1 MTVAFAERTP
11 TDEEFQRFRL
21 ILSTYQDGT
30 GMLADKNGRTLPGW
44 RDERTVALFNA
55 AYAVQNKDI
64 FAELASQNC
73 RHCPGTIA
81 TPCPGQS
88 GKVESPGIPVPSAS
102 QFDLELP
109 APNNLKWYFPTY
121 TRNGLTQ
128 IGNLSGLTHTEAQ
141 RTQRYAERVNWEKGM
156 SINFSDLSRNMVIE
170 LDGQPW
176 QVMDYERHKMQ
187 QRAPVTRIKMK
198 NLISGAVVER
208 TFQRYDTDFTVAEI
222 DNRETQYL
230 YTDGNYYY
238 FLDQETFDQYELTR
252 EQLGSTLDYLT
263 ENMMVEMVFYKGS
276 SINMNLPTH
285 VDLKVADTPPAF
297 RGDTAQGGN
306 KPATL
311 ETGLRV
317 NVPMFIT
324 PGTVVRVD
332 TRTGQYTERV
342 S

>member
-1 MTVAFAERTP
+1 
-11 TDEEFQRFRL
+11 
-21 ILSTYQDGT
+21 
-30 GMLADKNGRTLPGW
+30 
-44 RDERTVALFNA
+44 
-55 AYAVQNKDI
+55 
-64 FAELASQNC
+64 
-73 RHCPGTIA
+73 
-81 TPCPGQS
+81 
-88 GKVESPGIPVPSAS
+88 
-102 QFDLELP
+102 
-109 APNNLKWYFPTY
+109 
-121 TRNGLTQ
+121 
-128 IGNLSGLTHTEAQ
+128 
-141 RTQRYAERVNWEKGM
+141 M

-198 NLISGAVVER
+198 NLLSGAVVER

-230 YTDGNYYY
+230 YTDGTYFY

-252 EQLGSTLDYLT
+252 ETLGDSLNYLK
-263 ENMMVEMVFYKGS
+263 ENMIAEMVFYKGS
-276 SINMNLPTH
+276 PINLNLPTH
-285 VDLKVADTPPAF
+285 VELAVADTPPAF

-311 ETGLRV
+311 ETGLRI

-324 PGTVVRVD
+324 PGTIVKVD

>member
-1 MTVAFAERTP
+1 
-11 TDEEFQRFRL
+11 
-21 ILSTYQDGT
+21 
-30 GMLADKNGRTLPGW
+30 
-44 RDERTVALFNA
+44 
-55 AYAVQNKDI
+55 
-64 FAELASQNC
+64 
-73 RHCPGTIA
+73 
-81 TPCPGQS
+81 
-88 GKVESPGIPVPSAS
+88 
-102 QFDLELP
+102 
-109 APNNLKWYFPTY
+109 
-121 TRNGLTQ
+121 
-128 IGNLSGLTHTEAQ
+128 
-141 RTQRYAERVNWEKGM
+141 M

-187 QRAPVTRIKMK
+187 QRAPVTRIKLK

-252 EQLGSTLDYLT
+252 AQLGSTLDYLK
-263 ENMMVEMVFYKGS
+263 ENMLAEMVFYRGS
-276 SINMNLPTH
+276 PINVNLPTH
-285 VDLKVADTPPAF
+285 VELAVVDTPPAF

-311 ETGLRV
+311 ETGLRI
-317 NVPMFIT
+317 NVPMFII
-324 PGTVVRVD
+324 PGAVVRVD

>member
-1 MTVAFAERTP
+1 
-11 TDEEFQRFRL
+11 
-21 ILSTYQDGT
+21 
-30 GMLADKNGRTLPGW
+30 
-44 RDERTVALFNA
+44 
-55 AYAVQNKDI
+55 
-64 FAELASQNC
+64 
-73 RHCPGTIA
+73 
-81 TPCPGQS
+81 
-88 GKVESPGIPVPSAS
+88 
-102 QFDLELP
+102 
-109 APNNLKWYFPTY
+109 
-121 TRNGLTQ
+121 
-128 IGNLSGLTHTEAQ
+128 
-141 RTQRYAERVNWEKGM
+141 M
-156 SINFSDLSRNMVIE
+156 SINFGDLSRNMVIE

-198 NLISGAVVER
+198 NLLSGAVVER

-230 YTDGNYYY
+230 YTDGSYFY

-252 EQLGSTLDYLT
+252 ETLGDALNYLK
-263 ENMMVEMVFYKGS
+263 ENMMAEMVFYKGS
-276 SINMNLPTH
+276 PINVNLPTH
-285 VDLKVADTPPAF
+285 VELQVAETPPAF

-311 ETGLRV
+311 ETGLRI

-324 PGTVVRVD
+324 PGTIVKVD

>member
-1 MTVAFAERTP
+1 
-11 TDEEFQRFRL
+11 
-21 ILSTYQDGT
+21 
-30 GMLADKNGRTLPGW
+30 
-44 RDERTVALFNA
+44 
-55 AYAVQNKDI
+55 
-64 FAELASQNC
+64 
-73 RHCPGTIA
+73 
-81 TPCPGQS
+81 
-88 GKVESPGIPVPSAS
+88 
-102 QFDLELP
+102 
-109 APNNLKWYFPTY
+109 
-121 TRNGLTQ
+121 
-128 IGNLSGLTHTEAQ
+128 
-141 RTQRYAERVNWEKGM
+141 M

-176 QVMDYERHKMQ
+176 QIMDYERHKMQ

-198 NLISGAVVER
+198 NLLSGAVVER

-230 YTDGNYYY
+230 YTDGTYFY

-252 EQLGSTLDYLT
+252 ETLGDTLNYLK
-263 ENMMVEMVFYKGS
+263 ENMIAEMVFYKGS
-276 SINMNLPTH
+276 PINLNLPTH
-285 VDLKVADTPPAF
+285 VELAVADTPPAF

-311 ETGLRV
+311 ETGLRI

-324 PGTVVRVD
+324 PGTIVKVD